1 MKATDLMDGDWVFI
15 NNTPRRIQAIDSI
28 DAEIQADDE
37 LYYVGEDRHHS
48 EDNIEGILIT
58 PEILEKNGWKDR
70 ENLMELRVNEDTYFL
85 WSKGYGVFTGAFIN
99 QIGCYI
105 CDFKYVHTL
114 QHLLRHYGLSYG
126 LNELNELADN
136 FKV

>member
-1 MKATDLMDGDWVFI
+1 MKVTDLMAGDWVFI
-15 NNTPRRIQAIDSI
+15 NNTPRKIQAIDSI

-70 ENLMELRVNEDTYFL
+70 ENLMELRVNEDTCFL

>member
-1 MKATDLMDGDWVFI
+1 MKATDLMIGDKVMVKVLSQI
-15 NNTPRRIQAIDSI
+15 PNTYVLHTWTANDYSRDIQVKPIP
-28 DAEIQADDE
+28 
-37 LYYVGEDRHHS
+37 L
-48 EDNIEGILIT
+48 T

-99 QIGCYI
+99 QTDCYI

-114 QHLLRHYGLSYG
+114 QHLLRSYGLSYG

-136 FKV
+136 FKI

>member
-1 MKATDLMDGDWVFI
+1 MKATDLIIGDWILI
-15 NNTPRRIQAIDSI
+15 NNAPHKIQATDSI

>member
-1 MKATDLMDGDWVFI
+1 MKTTDLMIGDWVLI
-15 NNTPRRIQAIDSI
+15 NDAPHKIQAIDSI

-37 LYYVGEDRHHS
+37 LYYVGEDRYHS

-70 ENLMELRVNEDTYFL
+70 ENLMELRVNEDICFL

>member
-1 MKATDLMDGDWVFI
+1 MKVTDLMDGDWVFI
-15 NNTPRRIQAIDSI
+15 NNAPRKIQAIDSI

>member
-1 MKATDLMDGDWVFI
+1 MKATDLMIGDKVMVKVLSQI
-15 NNTPRRIQAIDSI
+15 PNTYVLHTWTANDYSRDIQVKPIP
-28 DAEIQADDE
+28 
-37 LYYVGEDRHHS
+37 L
-48 EDNIEGILIT
+48 T
-58 PEILEKNGWKDR
+58 TEILEKNGWKDR

-114 QHLLRHYGLSYG
+114 QHLLRHYKF
-126 LNELNELADN
+126 NELADN

>member
-1 MKATDLMDGDWVFI
+1 MKATDLIIGDWILI
-15 NNTPRRIQAIDSI
+15 NNAPHKIQATDSI

-37 LYYVGEDRHHS
+37 LYYVGEDRYHS

-99 QIGCYI
+99 QTDCYI

>member
-1 MKATDLMDGDWVFI
+1 MIGDWVKI
-15 NNTPRRIQAIDSI
+15 KGHLDYDKVQ
-28 DAEIQADDE
+28 EISRDE
-37 LYYVGEDRHHS
+37 NMQWYISFACSATLFRAYEFEPV
-48 EDNIEGILIT
+48 LLT

-126 LNELNELADN
+126 LNELNELANN
-136 FKV
+136 FQI

>member
-1 MKATDLMDGDWVFI
+1 MKVTDLMDGDWVFI
-15 NNTPRRIQAIDSI
+15 NNIPHKIQAIDSI

-70 ENLMELRVNEDTYFL
+70 ENLMELRVNEDICFL

-136 FKV
+136 IKV

>member
-1 MKATDLMDGDWVFI
+1 MKATDLIIGDWILI
-15 NNTPRRIQAIDSI
+15 NNAPHKIQATDSI

-37 LYYVGEDRHHS
+37 LYYVGEDRYHS
-48 EDNIEGILIT
+48 EDSIEGILIT

-70 ENLMELRVNEDTYFL
+70 ENLMELRVNEDTCFL

-99 QIGCYI
+99 QTDCYI

-114 QHLLRHYGLSYG
+114 QHLLRSYGLSYG

-136 FKV
+136 FQI

>member
-1 MKATDLMDGDWVFI
+1 MKATDLMIGDWI
-15 NNTPRRIQAIDSI
+15 SYIPEIAEGEDSYLGEPHNIQVDLSCL
-28 DAEIQADDE
+28 QKVDE
-37 LYYVGEDRHHS
+37 L
-48 EDNIEGILIT
+48 IFTPILLT

-99 QIGCYI
+99 QTGCYI

-114 QHLLRHYGLSYG
+114 QHILRSYGLSYG